1 MMQDEKYITRCLELA
16 RSGRNNVAPNPMVGC
31 VIVHD
36 DKIIGEGFHINYG
49 EAHAEVNAINSVK
62 DKSLLH
68 ESTLYVNLEP
78 CSHYG
83 KTPPC
88 ADLIVKHKLKR
99 VVIASLDINPQVA
112 GQGVKRLR
120 ENEIEV
126 DIDVL
131 KDKAIQL
138 NRRFFTFH
146 KKKRP
151 YIILKWAQSADAFL
165 DIERTDELPKINWIS
180 NDKSK
185 RLVHT
190 WRAEESAILVGKNTV
205 LKDNPSLTTREVAG
219 PNPIRILID
228 SSNSL
233 YTKASNTK
241 QWKIFSEDAPT
252 IVYNKQIEKHVGSI
266 TFVKIDA
273 DTSLLEFILNDLY
286 ERAILSLIV
295 EGGRFTLDQF
305 IAHDLWD
312 EARVIRGLPYF
323 KKGVRAPD
331 LQLNPI
337 FTEIIGGDYI
347 DYFVHS

>member
-1 MMQDEKYITRCLELA
+1 MTQDEKYITRCLELA
-16 RSGRNNVAPNPMVGC
+16 RSGRSNVAPNPMVGC

-36 DKIIGEGFHINYG
+36 EKIIGEGFHTKYG
-49 EAHAEVNAINSVK
+49 EAHAEVNAIRSVK
-62 DKSLLH
+62 NKSLLSK
-68 ESTLYVNLEP
+68 STLYVNLEP

-99 VVIASLDINPQVA
+99 VVIASLDNNPEVA
-112 GQGVKRLR
+112 GKGVKHLK
-120 ENEIEV
+120 ENGIEV
-126 DIDVL
+126 EIDVL
-131 KDKAIQL
+131 KDKAMQL

-146 KKKRP
+146 KKQRP

-165 DIERTDELPKINWIS
+165 DIERADDLPTINWIS
-180 NDKSK
+180 NNMSK

-219 PNPIRILID
+219 PNPIRIVID

-233 YTKASNTK
+233 YSKASNAK
-241 QWKIFSEDAPT
+241 QWKIFCDDAPT
-252 IVYNKQIEKHVGSI
+252 IVYNKRITKEVGNI

-273 DTSLLEFILNDLY
+273 ELPTLEFILNDLY
-286 ERAILSLIV
+286 KRSILSVII
-295 EGGRFTLDQF
+295 EGGRFTLDEF

-323 KKGVRAPD
+323 KKGVKAPD
-331 LQLNPI
+331 LQLTPI
-337 FTEIIGGDYI
+337 YTEIIGGDHI